1 MGKANWSFGEALK
14 TSEKIKTKNM
24 TTPNPFGD
32 VEKKLKKAKELQK
45 ALKNETLYV
54 ESMQEKVKQE
64 FDADEVEKIRNK
76 LR

>member
-1 MGKANWSFGEALK
+1 MA
-14 TSEKIKTKNM
+14 
-24 TTPNPFGD
+24 TPNLFSD
-32 VEKKLKKAKELQK
+32 VEKKLKRAKGVQK